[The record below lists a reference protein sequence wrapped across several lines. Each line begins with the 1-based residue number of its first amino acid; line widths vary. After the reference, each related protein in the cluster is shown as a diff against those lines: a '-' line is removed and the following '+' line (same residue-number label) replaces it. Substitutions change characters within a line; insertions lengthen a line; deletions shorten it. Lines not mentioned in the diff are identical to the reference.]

1 MAITPFLTFLTEV
14 SAYLTM
20 GKFLKQ
26 KSISNHGLQEETGY
40 ERRQASNVKTAVLQ
54 FMLEAA

>member
-1 MAITPFLTFLTEV
+1 MAITPFLAFLTEV

-20 GKFLKQ
+20 RKFLKQ
-26 KSISNHGLQEETGY
+26 KSISNHVEETGF
-40 ERRQASNVKTAVLQ
+40 ERRQASNVKTAPVLQ